1 MLYIKSKINPLDKKI
16 ADILRE
22 STRKYLEKYTK
33 ISQYKIIMPCELSV
47 QKTKIEPIMN
57 TDNPNFFFGITI
69 AVCSFLAGYHFKK

>member
-33 ISQYKIIMPCELSV
+33 ISQHKIIMPDELMPN
-47 QKTKIEPIMN
+47 ELMN
-57 TDNPNFFFGITI
+57 PYKPNFFLGITI
-69 AVCSFLAGYHFKK
+69 ALCSFLAGYHFKK